1 MTEMSRRS
9 FLTKGSLGAVGAIGA
24 LSVPTA
30 AAAAVRKSDE
40 APLTAEEVTALQ
52 QPFVVHLRDA
62 QSGELE
68 LLVGE
73 QSIVFKNKALVA
85 KVLRATR

>member
-30 AAAAVRKSDE
+30 AAAAVRKNDE
-40 APLTAEEVTALQ
+40 APLSADEVQALQ

-62 QSGELE
+62 HTGELE